1 MLKIENLI
9 KTYVRANEFN
19 AVDDVNL
26 TVKKG
31 EFVAIIGKSGSGK
44 STLLN
49 IISGVLS
56 PTNGTVILDDKEI
69 SSLSDDDKSF
79 IRNDSIG
86 FIPQSTVVIS
96 TLNVLDNICLPFFLS
111 KREGDPIGRG
121 KYLLKELGI
130 EHLEN
135 SYPRELSGGE
145 LRRVTIARALMNYPK
160 IILAD
165 EPTSDLDVSTTK
177 EVLNILKEINKKLE
191 TSIILV
197 THDLACLE
205 YADKIYTMVSGKI
218 TEGNN
223 IQI

>member
-56 PTNGTVILDDKEI
+56 PTNGTVILDNKEI

-79 IRNDSIG
+79 IS
-86 FIPQSTVVIS
+86 
-96 TLNVLDNICLPFFLS
+96 
-111 KREGDPIGRG
+111 
-121 KYLLKELGI
+121 
-130 EHLEN
+130 
-135 SYPRELSGGE
+135 
-145 LRRVTIARALMNYPK
+145 
-160 IILAD
+160 
-165 EPTSDLDVSTTK
+165 
-177 EVLNILKEINKKLE
+177 LE
-191 TSIILV
+191 TYSPSLPQ
-197 THDLACLE
+197 L
-205 YADKIYTMVSGKI
+205 K
-218 TEGNN
+218 
-223 IQI
+223 

>member
-56 PTNGTVILDDKEI
+56 PTNGTVILDNKEI

-79 IRNDSIG
+79 VRNDSIG

-160 IILAD
+160 THKLAYPFHRNEEQLMPAALGVLEELGGDD
-165 EPTSDLDVSTTK
+165 EI
-177 EVLNILKEINKKLE
+177 EE
-191 TSIILV
+191 
-197 THDLACLE
+197 
-205 YADKIYTMVSGKI
+205 
-218 TEGNN
+218 
-223 IQI
+223 